1 MRVES
6 ITRLTSKF
14 DTFGVIATTAA
25 TLICVGLLT
34 FVTYVWI
41 YDLKDIGMFQRLM
54 ITFFPVLVIPLLVRV
69 EMPKIK
75 RIEIDE
81 TGITLINPF
90 VGVKTKLPWDNL
102 DGYKTVTHVT
112 RGGLVKELIIV
123 SNGMDVFDISS
134 YYYKNYNEIK
144 RYVMRNL
151 SSIPQKKFGYWK
163 YLKERIF

>member
-90 VGVKTKLPWDNL
+90 VGVKTKLTWDNL

-123 SNGMDVFDISS
+123 SNGTDVFDISS

-151 SSIPQKKFGYWK
+151 RSIPQKKFGYWK